1 MSVTKSTSENESSNP
16 ERKSDSSARV
26 TKQSAAKAAAKTA
39 KSPEG
44 ERQAGTRQT
53 AQAAAKKVA
62 KTVAQ

>member
-1 MSVTKSTSENESSNP
+1 
-16 ERKSDSSARV
+16 V

-62 KTVAQ
+62 KTVPQ